1 MQWVINLNINLPRQP
16 DISGTTGQKKKPK
29 EKEGKEAGRKMA
41 DERKGMMESGNA
53 SCDVR
58 QSKKTRKEGRK
69 GKQVELLMLAIMFLP
84 GQSISRTCYDIAYA
98 HVL

>member
-1 MQWVINLNINLPRQP
+1 
-16 DISGTTGQKKKPK
+16 
-29 EKEGKEAGRKMA
+29 MA
-41 DERKGMMESGNA
+41 DERKGMRESGKA

-58 QSKKTRKEGRK
+58 QSKKTRKERRK
-69 GKQVELLMLAIMFLP
+69 GKQVELLMLAVFLP